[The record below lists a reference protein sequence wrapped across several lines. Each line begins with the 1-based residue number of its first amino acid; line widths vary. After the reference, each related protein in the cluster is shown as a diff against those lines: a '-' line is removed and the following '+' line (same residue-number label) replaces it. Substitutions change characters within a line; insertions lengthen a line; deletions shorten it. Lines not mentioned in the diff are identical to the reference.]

1 MKDNQDWAM
10 ITGTTSGLG
19 GALTTILLEKGW
31 SVLGMARRGAPVQHP
46 RYHHLAVDLKDPET
60 AAQAIRE
67 AWSRLRP
74 PQLHR
79 LALVNNAAALGPI
92 GPLHRC
98 SPQEILEITALNQ
111 VTPLWLMGFVRQ
123 EGQAADLRVINVS
136 SGAAYSPYDGWGL
149 YCATKAGLLM
159 GGRVMAEEWERLRR
173 LGQGPKSFGIVSYSP
188 GVVDTPMQ
196 AAVRG
201 AAAADFPEVDK
212 FVNLN
217 REGNLVAPART
228 AAVMA
233 DLLNGGP
240 LRPWSELRFG
250 DALSLAR
257 KTE

>member
-1 MKDNQDWAM
+1 MKDDQSWAM

-19 GALTTILLEKGW
+19 GALTTLLLEKGW
-31 SVLGMARRGAPVQHP
+31 SVLGMARRGAPMQHP
-46 RYHHLAVDLKDPET
+46 RYHHLVVDLTDPE
-60 AAQAIRE
+60 ASAQAIRD
-67 AWSRLRP
+67 AWFRLRP
-74 PQLHR
+74 AQIHR

-98 SPQEILEITALNQ
+98 SPQEMQEVTALNQ
-111 VTPLWLMGFVRQ
+111 VAPLWLMGFVFR

-136 SGAAYSPYDGWGL
+136 SGAAYNPYDGWGL

-159 GGRVMAEEWERLRR
+159 GGRVMAAEWERLRR
-173 LGQGPKSFGIVSYSP
+173 FGQGPKSFGIVSYAP

-201 AAAADFPEVDK
+201 AAIADFPDVGK
-212 FVNLN
+212 FINLH
-217 REGNLVAPART
+217 RDGVLVAPKQT

-233 DLLNGGP
+233 DLLDGES